1 MDAGYLP
8 GLVWPAAATG
18 AESLSLKSRDS
29 EGVATEVCGKKIQMH
44 YKYSEQGSFSSVA
57 FTTEAKVKKL
67 VIFCL
72 VLLSYASSRLHKC

>member
-29 EGVATEVCGKKIQMH
+29 EGVATEVCGNPI
-44 YKYSEQGSFSSVA
+44 
-57 FTTEAKVKKL
+57 
-67 VIFCL
+67 
-72 VLLSYASSRLHKC
+72 

>member
-29 EGVATEVCGKKIQMH
+29 EGVATEVCGNTIQMH
-44 YKYSEQGSFSSVA
+44 YKYCSLSRAA
-57 FTTEAKVKKL
+57 FHPWD
-67 VIFCL
+67 
-72 VLLSYASSRLHKC
+72 LLQRLR

>member
-29 EGVATEVCGKKIQMH
+29 EGVATDALQILL
-44 YKYSEQGSFSSVA
+44 SEQGSFSSVG